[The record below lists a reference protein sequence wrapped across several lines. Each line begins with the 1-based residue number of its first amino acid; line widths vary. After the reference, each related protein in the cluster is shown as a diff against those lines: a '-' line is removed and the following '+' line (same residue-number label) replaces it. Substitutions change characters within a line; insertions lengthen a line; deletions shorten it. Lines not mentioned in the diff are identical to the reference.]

1 MKLNFFRRKA
11 QDQKKKA
18 QARSMKR
25 LQNFFE
31 KAATTGMAD
40 VEKEVAQIRTEYE
53 ALMKETREILPLM
66 DQEIAEKKAAGED
79 TTSQEQA
86 RQELAQSLDEVEKAL
101 AAVPASPFTAP
112 SQGEPAEQQ
121 A

>member
-40 VEKEVAQIRTEYE
+40 VEKEVAQIRTE
-53 ALMKETREILPLM
+53 
-66 DQEIAEKKAAGED
+66 
-79 TTSQEQA
+79 
-86 RQELAQSLDEVEKAL
+86 
-101 AAVPASPFTAP
+101 
-112 SQGEPAEQQ
+112 
-121 A
+121 